1 MYNLNY
7 KKIPTEWIN
16 GLPIGNGRLAAMYWG
31 SENKDILS
39 LNHEY
44 LWRGVTRNRTAD
56 DVSDKLPVLRELLK
70 NRDYFRASLYANT
83 FFAGYGGDT
92 ALKEGRI
99 DKYQPAGDI
108 ILEFSDASENSTS
121 SLDIERGFLTS
132 KRNEKV
138 TGNFFCDS
146 NDGLVMAKWQSE
158 TPFSGKLSFSR
169 VADAEAE
176 TCVKYGIDNISFDCS
191 FAGGISYKVE
201 VKIKTDGS
209 LSITEN
215 GISIKDAKEII
226 LSANI
231 ILSDCDNREHNF
243 DFDSLY
249 EKHAKKFKSYMDR
262 MSFSVEAEDSSLP
275 IDERIKKIKQGER
288 DVKLQEL
295 YFHYGRYLMISSCI
309 AGKLPPNLQG
319 KWNGE
324 IDPPWKSDYHFDI
337 NLQMNE
343 WMIEGANFSEFA
355 EGLTDFLLSFVEN
368 GKESAKKLFGCR
380 GIWLP
385 LAGDVWGRCTPE
397 SFGYAVWVGA
407 AAWLAQSMWQHY
419 VYTGD
424 KCYLQNKAYKFFK
437 EIAIFYEDFLEA
449 DENGV
454 MQIMPSQSPENRF
467 VGACDL
473 ITVGICSSSAI
484 DVQLAYDALGYA
496 VKTAEILGIDSAEAE
511 KWESLR
517 NKLPEFKI
525 GSDGRLLEWNEEFQ
539 EEQPGHKHLS
549 HLYGLYPS
557 DIFTPEGRN
566 KEYDAAVKS
575 FEYRMSHESG
585 YTGWSRAWI
594 SCICARIGDKEGFYK
609 QIEGLLKDFATK
621 SLLDIHPDPLN
632 PGVAPDIF
640 QIDGNFGMVSAVMEA
655 LCGYFDGKAHFL
667 RGLPDAWK
675 TGHISGLK
683 LPGGH
688 TVSFEWKD
696 SKVTRLDVV
705 LGYAE
710 SLNAVVNGEE
720 IVFNGKEGETKCL
733 QKTVQY

>member
-1 MYNLNY
+1 MYKLNY
-7 KKIPTEWIN
+7 NKIPTEWIN

-56 DVSDKLPVLRELLK
+56 DVADKLPLLRELLK

-83 FFAGYGGDT
+83 FFAGFGGDT

-108 ILEFSDASENSTS
+108 VFSFAKSTDNNKSE
-121 SLDIERGFLTS
+121 LDIENGIITS
-132 KRNEKV
+132 IRNENIK
-138 TGNFFCDS
+138 GEFFCDS
-146 NDGLVMAKWQSE
+146 CDGLVLARWKGE
-158 TPFSGKLSFSR
+158 NPLDGILSFSR
-169 VADAEAE
+169 VEDVGADCYCNYSDNEIFF
-176 TCVKYGIDNISFDCS
+176 TCTFR
-191 FAGGISYKVE
+191 GGISYSVIVKVS
-201 VKIKTDGS
+201 TDG
-209 LSITEN
+209 TMQTADN
-215 GISIKDAKEII
+215 GLVIKNANEVVCT
-226 LSANI
+226 ANI
-231 ILSDCDNREHNF
+231 IISGEDTRELNL
-243 DFDSLY
+243 DFDALY
-249 EKHAKKFKSYMDR
+249 KKHSVKFKSYMDR
-262 MSFSVEAEDSSLP
+262 MSFCIESEDNTDT
-275 IDERIKKIKQGER
+275 IDERIKRVKSGEK

-343 WMIEGANFSEFA
+343 WMIEGANLSEFA
-355 EGLTDFLLSFVEN
+355 EGLTDFLLSFVEH

-385 LAGDVWGRCTPE
+385 LASDVWGRCTPE

-419 VYTGD
+419 IYTGD
-424 KCYLQNKAYKFFK
+424 KNYLQHKAYKFFK
-437 EIAIFYEDFLEA
+437 EIATFYEDFLEE

-467 VGACDL
+467 AGACDL

-484 DVQLAYDALGYA
+484 DVQLAFDALGYA
-496 VKTAEILGIDSAEAE
+496 IKTAEILGVDKEEAA
-511 KWESLR
+511 KWQSLQD
-517 NKLPEFKI
+517 KLPEFKI
-525 GSDGRLLEWNEEFQ
+525 GSDGRLLEWNEEFP

-549 HLYGLYPS
+549 HLYGLFPS
-557 DIFTPEGRN
+557 DIFTPEGRRT
-566 KEYDAAVKS
+566 EYDAAVKS

-594 SCICARIGDKEGFYK
+594 SNICARIGDKKGFYK
-609 QIEGLLKDFATK
+609 QIEGLLVDFATE
-621 SLLDIHPDPLN
+621 SLLDIHPDPLK
-632 PGVAPDIF
+632 PGIDPDIF
-640 QIDGNFGMVSAVMEA
+640 QIDGNFGMVSAVFEA
-655 LCGYFDGKAHFL
+655 VCGYFDGKAHFL
-667 RGLPDAWK
+667 RALPEEWK
-675 TGHISGLK
+675 NGHISGLK

-688 TVSFEWKD
+688 KVSFEWKD
-696 SKVTRLDVV
+696 GKVTSLKVV
-705 LGYAE
+705 VGYSG
-710 SLNAVVNGEE
+710 SLQSVINGEE
-720 IVFNGKEGETKCL
+720 FIINGPVGEIVSRVF
-733 QKTVQY
+733 